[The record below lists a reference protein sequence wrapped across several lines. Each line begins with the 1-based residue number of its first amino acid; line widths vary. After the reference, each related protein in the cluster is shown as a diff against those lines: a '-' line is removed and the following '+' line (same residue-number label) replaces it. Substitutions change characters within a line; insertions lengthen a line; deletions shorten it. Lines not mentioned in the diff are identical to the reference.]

1 MRFVILLSSLYSS
14 STTTTGRV
22 IPSHSH
28 RFWISGISKGVAT
41 LLTYPL
47 IRAKAVGELDEFTLT
62 HVFMFLCWLASEIMF
77 YCWPFWWYDSWLIFI
92 VWHGKISGQLSHIF
106 LARLW
111 SRPREVTNIYG
122 ACWCR
127 PWDGCKSNSFGCFLS
142 YLIHWF
148 TGYPQRLALSGM
160 KAGFLFTKAS
170 GALEVFFT
178 FQVFENKI
186 WAEVW
191 IMSYKTVLFNSLMM
205 VPWLTILQFG
215 VEIFPDSVHI

>member
-1 MRFVILLSSLYSS
+1 MNSL
-14 STTTTGRV
+14 
-22 IPSHSH
+22 
-28 RFWISGISKGVAT
+28 W
-41 LLTYPL
+41 
-47 IRAKAVGELDEFTLT
+47 
-62 HVFMFLCWLASEIMF
+62 HVFLCFYVGLQVKSC
-77 YCWPFWWYDSWLIFI
+77 YCWPFWWYDLWLIFI